1 MKIVAIVGSPRPT
14 GNTSLLVDQA
24 LQGAATH
31 SCETEKIM
39 LCQYKVNPCLGHD
52 RCSTFPTCKQQDDIP
67 WILEKFSNAD
77 GIILAT
83 PVYYYNM
90 TAQMKTF
97 IDRNY
102 FLYTHDIPLKAR
114 TAGYIV
120 VAGGSA
126 IDITLRALRRC
137 FRIQGSNP
145 EERIL
150 TLTAYASRLGDIK
163 NQPAVLEEARN
174 LGKRMAEILINH
186 KKPIQPS

>member
-24 LQGAATH
+24 LQGAAAH
-31 SCETEKIM
+31 GCETEKIM

-52 RCSTFPTCKQQDDIP
+52 RCSTFPACKQQDDVP

-102 FLYTHDIPLKAR
+102 FLYMHGIRLNAVC
-114 TAGYIV
+114 AGLIV

-126 IDITLRALRRC
+126 IDITVRALRRC
-137 FRIQGSNP
+137 FRVKGENP
-145 EERIL
+145 EERTIIL
-150 TLTAYASRLGDIK
+150 TGYASRPGEVK
-163 NQPAVLEEARN
+163 NQPALIDEARN
-174 LGKRMAEILINH
+174 LGKKMAEIIMTAQ
-186 KKPIQPS
+186 K